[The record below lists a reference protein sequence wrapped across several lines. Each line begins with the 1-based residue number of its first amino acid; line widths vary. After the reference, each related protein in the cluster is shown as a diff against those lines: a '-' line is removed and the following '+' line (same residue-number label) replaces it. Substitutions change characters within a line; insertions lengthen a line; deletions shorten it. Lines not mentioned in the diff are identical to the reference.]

1 MTPLNAGTLGR
12 ITTALAVAAIALTS
26 QAAEGPAGLT
36 ERPAM
41 GMQHKMDKLHQD
53 LGLDKKQEALF
64 QAAREA
70 GRNAM
75 RDAMQARRASRDRMK
90 AALEGPN
97 PDLRALTAQMDKER
111 DEQMQKH
118 RQVREAW
125 LNFYDALNPAQ
136 KEKARHF
143 IVGQM
148 DHRMEGHG
156 RRSMHRD
163 RGPGDARNP
172 GMPPAA
178 R

>member
-1 MTPLNAGTLGR
+1 MTPLNTVTLGR
-12 ITTALAVAAIALTS
+12 ITTALAVAAFALTS
-26 QAAEGPAGLT
+26 QAAEGPAGRA

-41 GMQHKMDKLHQD
+41 EMQHRMDKLHQD

-75 RDAMQARRASRDRMK
+75 RDGMQARRASRDRMK
-90 AALEGPN
+90 AALESPN
-97 PDLRALTAQMDKER
+97 PDLRTLTAQMDKER

-136 KEKARHF
+136 KEQARHF

-148 DHRMEGHG
+148 EHRMEAAGKRHMRKGH
-156 RRSMHRD
+156 R
-163 RGPGDARNP
+163 PEDARNP
-172 GMPPAA
+172 DPLPAP